1 MRKNLPPIDLFIGKR
16 IYQNHVIKEHIAS
29 GNNGHLFRAF
39 DSSTGSNL
47 AIKIVPV
54 QNIPDDNGQQEYLN
68 EAKKANQIEH
78 PSVVSYINV
87 LPYDR
92 PEVQVKCVCF
102 VCNYI
107 KGKNLRSCLK
117 TLNP

>member
-54 QNIPDDNGQQEYLN
+54 QNIPDDNGQQGV
-68 EAKKANQIEH
+68 
-78 PSVVSYINV
+78 P
-87 LPYDR
+87 
-92 PEVQVKCVCF
+92 
-102 VCNYI
+102 
-107 KGKNLRSCLK
+107 
-117 TLNP
+117 